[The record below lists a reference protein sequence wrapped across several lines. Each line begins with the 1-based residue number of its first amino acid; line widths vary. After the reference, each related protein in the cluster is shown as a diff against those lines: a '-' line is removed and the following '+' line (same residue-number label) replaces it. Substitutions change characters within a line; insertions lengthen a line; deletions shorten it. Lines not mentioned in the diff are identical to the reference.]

1 MIFGLDGKV
10 RRSVFF
16 PPGSIAPKGVFFVY
30 LPESFLPILRTY
42 LETISFIEMLGRVFF
57 TD

>member
-16 PPGSIAPKGVFFVY
+16 PPGSIAPRGFLFVY
-30 LPESFLPILRTY
+30 LHESYLPIFRTY
-42 LETISFIEMLGRVFF
+42 RETTQFIKMLGRVLLAN
-57 TD
+57 

>member
-16 PPGSIAPKGVFFVY
+16 PPGSIAPKGFFFVY
-30 LPESFLPILRTY
+30 LPKSFLPILRTY